1 MRKNSTIIP
10 VIFILAISIILA
22 ICLFLVGKFSPN
34 YENGEEFRLVNV
46 VFMISCV
53 VDFLF
58 YWVRMQSRKNK
69 FFKLTRQTK
78 EPDSIEYQEFKSEQ
92 RLFLYLLLLH
102 FILLV
107 IFSIIEFSL
116 TNHWFNQ

>member
-10 VIFILAISIILA
+10 VILILAMSIILA
-22 ICLFLVGKFSPN
+22 ICLFFVGKFSPN
-34 YENGEEFRLVNV
+34 YAKGEEFRLVNI

-107 IFSIIEFSL
+107 IFSIIEFSIV
-116 TNHWFNQ
+116 NR

>member
-1 MRKNSTIIP
+1 MRKNSTTIP
-10 VIFILAISIILA
+10 VILILSISIILA
-22 ICLFLVGKFSPN
+22 LCMFLVGKFSPN

-46 VFMISCV
+46 VFMISCI

-107 IFSIIEFSL
+107 IFSIVEFSL
-116 TNHWFNQ
+116 VNR